1 MFNAEFPDPENLTN
15 NDITIVV
22 YLMKEEKIKTNIF
35 NTIMNKQNIN
45 AFGWKHLLLLLFPLP
60 GACGGFY
67 DPWHWEYGI

>member
-35 NTIMNKQNIN
+35 NTIMNTQNIN
-45 AFGWKHLLLLLFPLP
+45 AFGWKHSLLLLFPLS
-60 GACGGFY
+60 GVYGWFY
-67 DPWHWEYGI
+67 NPWH